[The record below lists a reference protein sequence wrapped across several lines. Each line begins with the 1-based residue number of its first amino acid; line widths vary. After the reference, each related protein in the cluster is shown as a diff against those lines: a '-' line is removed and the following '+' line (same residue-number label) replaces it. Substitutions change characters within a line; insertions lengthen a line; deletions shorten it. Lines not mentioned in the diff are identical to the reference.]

1 MKLDYCEVTQEG
13 VINVEKNDVEAMA
26 EQLTLLLDD
35 VDYRREKGREAKES
49 LAKFSNADIV
59 SRWDKLIKAVMQG
72 DDQIKELIQSLYE
85 EISDEKVAQIS
96 EDEKKHATLWMKFL
110 STFYTEKGEYPQ

>member
-35 VDYRREKGREAKES
+35 VDYRRKKGREAKES

-96 EDEKKHATLWMKFL
+96 EDEKKHALLWEEFH
-110 STFYTEKGEYPQ
+110 STHFDENGEYID